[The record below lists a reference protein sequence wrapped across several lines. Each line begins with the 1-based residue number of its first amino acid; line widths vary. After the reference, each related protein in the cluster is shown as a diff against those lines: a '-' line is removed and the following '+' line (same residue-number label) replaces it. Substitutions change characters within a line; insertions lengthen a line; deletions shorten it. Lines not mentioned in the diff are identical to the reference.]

1 MSNVGIYKIQSP
13 SGRVYI
19 GQSINM
25 CARKSKYRRIQ
36 CHGQRYLFSSLSK
49 YGFESHTFEI
59 IHPLP
64 KDTTQEVLN
73 AYECLYMD
81 LYKSCGIKLLNIR
94 HGGHNGKQSPE
105 SIEKSRIANTGRK
118 ASAETKI
125 KMSISGKGRR
135 MSEDTKRK
143 IISTKKEKGNLI
155 ADGFLERGKP
165 FRFTK
170 GLQVWNK
177 GKSGVYSAEHI
188 EKMKQRRASE
198 ETKEKIR
205 EARKRQVIP
214 KGRTHSEES
223 KEKMRISAIKRG
235 NNLPKGFTH
244 SAETREKIRI
254 ANSGKVSP
262 NKGKIYSEKV
272 RAKIA
277 KRLSGNINAHRKK
290 VLCTKTN
297 KIFNSIGEAS
307 KFVGIKR
314 TTLNM
319 QLLGINK
326 NKTSLIYYNG

>member
-1 MSNVGIYKIQSP
+1 MSNVGIYKMQSP

-25 CARKSKYRRIQ
+25 YSRKSAYKRMTCDKQ
-36 CHGQRYLFSSLSK
+36 LYLFSSLKK
-49 YGFESHTFEI
+49 YGFESHNFEV

-64 KDTTQEVLN
+64 KDVSQEVLN
-73 AYECLYMD
+73 DYECLYME
-81 LYKSCGIKLLNIR
+81 LYKSCGVKLLNIR
-94 HGGHNGKQSPE
+94 QGGHNGKQAPE

-143 IISTKKEKGNLI
+143 IINTKKERGNLI
-155 ADGFLERGKP
+155 ADGFLETGKP

-177 GKSGVYSAEHI
+177 GKKGVYSPEHI

-198 ETKEKIR
+198 ETKQKIR

-235 NNLPKGFTH
+235 NNLPQGFTH
-244 SAETREKIRI
+244 SAETREKLRI

-262 NKGKIYSEKV
+262 NKGKKGAECKW
-272 RAKIA
+272 A
-277 KRLSGNINAHRKK
+277 KK
-290 VLCTKTN
+290 VIC
-297 KIFNSIGEAS
+297 IESGIIYNSMTEAAE
-307 KFVGIKR
+307 KLGIKR
-314 TTLNM
+314 TTLINK
-319 QLLGINK
+319 LLGKSTN
-326 NKTSLIYYNG
+326 NTSLKYHTNG